1 MSTAPDGSIW
11 PRGYW
16 RTWEPIVGPTYATS
30 LTRLRAWSNVV
41 TTILYALAIV
51 MLAYYFL
58 VVQSGSLLAATLIL
72 LVPWAIVI
80 GVIEYQRR
88 RLAKTVL
95 RNLAANGKVVSELP
109 TFAEPM
115 IPITP
120 KDMSISSQPNGMP
133 RIGPAIAASGMTH
146 THAIIPN

>member
-1 MSTAPDGSIW
+1 MTSAPNGSIW

-41 TTILYALAIV
+41 TTILYAIAVV

-58 VVQSGSLLAATLIL
+58 VVKSGSLLAATLAL
-72 LVPWAIVI
+72 LAPWTIVV

-88 RLAKTVL
+88 RLARTVQY
-95 RNLAANGKVVSELP
+95 NLAANGKAVSELP
-109 TFAEPM
+109 TFVEAQFLRWKRDHAVSTDDLE
-115 IPITP
+115 
-120 KDMSISSQPNGMP
+120 SSAP
-133 RIGPAIAASGMTH
+133 H
-146 THAIIPN
+146 

>member
-109 TFAEPM
+109 TFAEPQFLRWKRDHSVS
-115 IPITP
+115 T
-120 KDMSISSQPNGMP
+120 DDLQSSAP
-133 RIGPAIAASGMTH
+133 RGS
-146 THAIIPN
+146 